1 MPKKK
6 EKNRRVKFED
16 LGISE
21 RWEEGKRV
29 TEAKI
34 LNRKTPKT
42 EEIGISIRMGKKAE
56 YLSDRPRFGKGIW
69 ITEKMDISGWLKW
82 FIDTVKSLYYK
93 AFKKRVEIEDVS
105 FWKSKVRE
113 LTEKLAEA
121 QTRVKE
127 LEQRE
132 EEKKK
137 LYELAEKVID
147 QFQKYKDTFNEFVN
161 LIEKSYKENLRRE
174 EQIKNFIKENRW
186 LLGLECEIEAKNKR
200 IDASFQIDLHVVT
213 KYNQNRIFELK
224 SPNLKPFKIEGKR
237 ILIFR
242 ELAEGLSEL
251 IRYMKETDIYS
262 RIKSSGVYGIHKP
275 TGVIVMGFKLSEE
288 EREFLNT
295 LNFFL
300 YPHIQVITYQDL
312 IENSR
317 RELSLLEDVKSIKKL
332 N

>member
-1 MPKKK
+1 MPKRKK
-6 EKNRRVKFED
+6 RNRRVKFED

-21 RWEEGKRV
+21 RWEDGERV

-34 LNRKTPKT
+34 LNRKTPET

-56 YLSDRPRFGKGIW
+56 YLGGRPRFGKGIW
-69 ITEKMDISGWLKW
+69 ITEKIDISGWLRW
-82 FIDTVKSLYYK
+82 LIDTIKKLYYK
-93 AFKKRVEIEDVS
+93 AFKKRVEIEEIS
-105 FWKSKVRE
+105 FWKTKVKE

-127 LEQRE
+127 LEQKE

-147 QFQKYKDTFNEFVN
+147 QFQKYKEIFNKFVD
-161 LIEKSYKENLRRE
+161 LIEKSCKENLRVE

-237 ILIFR
+237 ILISK

-262 RIKSSGVYGIHKP
+262 RIKSSGTYGIHKP
-275 TGVIVMGFKLSEE
+275 TGVIVIGFKLSEE
-288 EREFLNT
+288 EQHFLDT

-312 IENSR
+312 IENSK
-317 RELSLLEDVKSIKKL
+317 RELSLLEDIKSAKS
-332 N
+332 

>member
-1 MPKKK
+1 MPKR
-6 EKNRRVKFED
+6 NRRVKFED

-21 RWEEGKRV
+21 RWEDSERV

-34 LNRKTPKT
+34 LNRKTPET
-42 EEIGISIRMGKKAE
+42 EERGISIRMGKKAE
-56 YLSDRPRFGKGIW
+56 YLDGQPRLGKGIW
-69 ITEKMDISGWLKW
+69 ITEKIDISTWLRW
-82 FIDTVKSLYYK
+82 FIDTVKNLYYK
-93 AFKKRVEIEDVS
+93 AFKKKIEIEDIS
-105 FWKSKVRE
+105 FWKSKVKE
-113 LTEKLAEA
+113 LTEKLAEP

-132 EEKKK
+132 DEKKK

-147 QFQKYKDTFNEFVN
+147 QFQKYKNVFTKFVG
-161 LIEKSYKENLRRE
+161 LVEKSYKENLRLE
-174 EQIKNFIKENRW
+174 EQIKSFIKENRW

-200 IDASFQIDLHVVT
+200 IDASFQIDLHAIT

-237 ILIFR
+237 VLISR
-242 ELAEGLSEL
+242 ELAEALSEL

-262 RIKSSGVYGIHKP
+262 KIKSSGMYGIHKP
-275 TGVIVMGFKLSEE
+275 TGVIIIGFELSDE

-312 IENSR
+312 IKNSR
-317 RELSLLEDVKSIKKL
+317 RELSLLEDIKSSKKL

>member
-1 MPKKK
+1 MPKRKK
-6 EKNRRVKFED
+6 RNRIGNFED

-21 RWEEGKRV
+21 RWEDGERV

-56 YLSDRPRFGKGIW
+56 YLDGRPRFGKGIW
-69 ITEKMDISGWLKW
+69 ITEKIDISGWLKW
-82 FIDTVKSLYYK
+82 FIATVKKLYYK
-93 AFKKRVEIEDVS
+93 AFKKRIEIEDIS
-105 FWKSKVRE
+105 FWKSKVKE

-147 QFQKYKDTFNEFVN
+147 QFQKYKNVFTKFVG
-161 LIEKSYKENLRRE
+161 LVEKSYKENLRLE
-174 EQIKNFIKENRW
+174 EQIKSFIKENRW

-224 SPNLKPFKIEGKR
+224 SPNLNPFKIEGKR
-237 ILIFR
+237 VLISR
-242 ELAEGLSEL
+242 ELTEALSEL

-262 RIKSSGVYGIHKP
+262 KIKSSGMYGIHKP
-275 TGVIVMGFKLSEE
+275 TGVIVIGFELSDE
-288 EREFLNT
+288 EREFLDT

-317 RELSLLEDVKSIKKL
+317 RELSLLEDIKSTKS
-332 N
+332 